1 MLLFLRIKLKKK
13 ESTYSH
19 HYFMPKHFRFVR
31 IIYSWAQTK
40 LKNVEPK
47 EGKKGFVR
55 VMSRWREAL
64 FLIRG

>member
-1 MLLFLRIKLKKK
+1 
-13 ESTYSH
+13 
-19 HYFMPKHFRFVR
+19 MPKHFRLVR

-47 EGKKGFVR
+47 GGKKGFVR